1 MAEYPFKVI
10 CDTSVYIPFINQG
23 IARPVLSDETAAPLL
38 YMSSVVLLELY
49 AGAHDSQSIKLLDK
63 LYHTFQSVGRFV
75 VPDSGV
81 WRQTGI
87 IIQRL
92 KKKYGFEA
100 RYLSHIQNDI
110 LIACSARKI
119 GAFVATENGKDFQR
133 IKEFLDFRLYR

>member
-1 MAEYPFKVI
+1 
-10 CDTSVYIPFINQG
+10 
-23 IARPVLSDETAAPLL
+23 
-38 YMSSVVLLELY
+38 MSSVVLLELY

-63 LYHTFQSVGRFV
+63 LYHSFQSVGRFV